1 MPETQAVEQPQESQ
15 LPPSL
20 TNEDN
25 ARPPDDQVVSEAKR
39 KFVLPAEDEETPV
52 QEPEK
57 QATPSEPETE
67 TKPESGPSEEKKETE
82 ETPEQ
87 AEKRKTRRFER
98 RLDRLYKRAA
108 DEQARREVAE
118 RRIAELEAASKP
130 KDTSGKPRIEDYDYD
145 IDKWGAEVEKWAE
158 KRVNQEF
165 EQRQQQQAAQ
175 TVHQDLNSRWEAQ
188 IAKGEDKYEDFAEAV
203 GEIKPDNPISV
214 AIMESDVGADLAYY
228 LHQNPEEVDRL
239 AKLSPVS
246 QVREIG
252 KIEALI
258 VAAASEKP
266 EPKAPSKA
274 PEPINPVSSGA
285 ANVSEGPSEE
295 MDMKT
300 WIRERRKQVYGKSGR
315 R

>member
-1 MPETQAVEQPQESQ
+1 MPETQVADQEVQ

-25 ARPPDDQVVSEAKR
+25 ARPPDDQVVDEAKR

-67 TKPESGPSEEKKETE
+67 KPESAPADEKKAEE
-82 ETPEQ
+82 AETPEQ

-108 DEQARREVAE
+108 EEKAAREIAE
-118 RRIAELEAASKP
+118 RRLAEIEASRQP
-130 KDTSGKPRIEDYDYD
+130 KDDSGKPRIEDFDYD
-145 IDKWGAEVEKWAE
+145 IEKWGTAVEQWTE
-158 KRVNQEF
+158 KRLTQEH

-175 TVHQDLNSRWEAQ
+175 TVHQTLSSKWEEQ
-188 IAKGEDKYEDFAEAV
+188 IAKGEDKYEDFADAI

-214 AIMESDVGADLAYY
+214 AIMESEVGADLAYY
-228 LHQNPEEVDRL
+228 LYNNPEEVDRL

-246 QVREIG
+246 QVREVG

-258 VAAASEKP
+258 VAAASGKD
-266 EPKAPSKA
+266 EPPAPSKA

-285 ANVSEGPSEE
+285 ANVSEGPTEE
-295 MDMKT
+295 MDMAT
-300 WIRERRKQVYGKSGR
+300 WIKERRKQVYGRRGR
-315 R
+315 H